1 MCQKGYKECL
11 VFFQLNQSPSLQ
23 RNIICNILP
32 LYMPK
37 SKKSIYS
44 ALAANVLIAITKF
57 IAGSISN
64 SSAMIAE
71 GVHSVVDTINE
82 LLLLYGIRLSK
93 KPADALRPFGY
104 GKELYFWSFIV
115 ALLIFGLGGG
125 ISIYQGYQHIR
136 HPEPLGDPTWSYA
149 VLLISIVFEGSSF
162 IIAWKEFNKQHTE
175 ETMWSAIHR
184 SKDPTSFT
192 VLFEDGAA
200 VIGLLVVLIAV
211 YFGHRYQL
219 PYLDGIA
226 TVTVGLL
233 LVTVSLIL
241 ARESRSLLMGEG
253 IAPDTKARITALIES
268 DPHVKKVLHILSTY
282 QSPEE
287 IVLMIVV
294 AFRDNLDTSDINE
307 AIERIRDKIRKE
319 YELVR
324 YILVQPKFYE
334 QPVDKLKID

>member
-1 MCQKGYKECL
+1 
-11 VFFQLNQSPSLQ
+11 
-23 RNIICNILP
+23 
-32 LYMPK
+32 MPK

-44 ALAANVLIAITKF
+44 ALAANILIAITKF

-136 HPEPLGDPTWSYA
+136 HPEPLGDPPWSYV
-149 VLLISIVFEGSSF
+149 VLIISIVFEGSSLF
-162 IIAWKEFNKQHTE
+162 IAFKEFNKQHKE

-192 VLFEDGAA
+192 ILFEDGAA
-200 VIGLLVVLIAV
+200 VIGLLVVLAAV

-233 LVTVSLIL
+233 LVAVSLIL

-253 IAPDTKARITALIES
+253 IAPDTQARITALIEK
-268 DPHVKKVLHILSTY
+268 DPHVKKVLHNLSTY

-294 AFRDNLDTSDINE
+294 AFHENLDTSDINE
-307 AIERIRDKIRKE
+307 AIERIRDMIKKE
-319 YELVR
+319 YALVR
-324 YILVQPKFYE
+324 YILVQPEFYE
-334 QPVDKLKID
+334 QAPGKIKIEQ